1 MAVQSKETIRLVRTP
16 ADTRGHMPK
25 DGPLKHGRITEIIIR
40 CFYRVYDRMGWGF
53 NESVYWE
60 ALAIELSAAGLSFI
74 REAPVEAWYE
84 GRPVK
89 KFRCDFFV
97 EGKVIV
103 EVKAT
108 EFLTQK
114 DRSQLMNYLACSY
127 IEVGLLLHFGPRARF
142 ERTVHS
148 NPRKSNLPK
157 SDH

>member
-1 MAVQSKETIRLVRTP
+1 
-16 ADTRGHMPK
+16 MPK
-25 DGPLKHGRITEIIIR
+25 DEPLKHGRLTEIIIR

-53 NESVYWE
+53 SESVYWE
-60 ALAIELSAAGLSFI
+60 ALAIELAAAGLSFT
-74 REAPVEAWYE
+74 REALVQAWYE

-89 KFRCDFFV
+89 KFRCDFLI
-97 EGKVIV
+97 EDKVIV

-114 DRSQLMNYLACSY
+114 DRSQLINYLACSH

-148 NPRKSNLPK
+148 NPRKSSLPRRN
-157 SDH
+157 D